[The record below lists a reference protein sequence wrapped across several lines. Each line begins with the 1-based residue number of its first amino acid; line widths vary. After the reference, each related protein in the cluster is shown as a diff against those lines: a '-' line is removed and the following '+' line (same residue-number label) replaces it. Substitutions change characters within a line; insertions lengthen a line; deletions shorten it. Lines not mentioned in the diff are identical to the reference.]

1 VTEWVETVNTG
12 LNFLAGHRTS
22 RIIETVQHIENDYEN
37 IVKRFNSAQNLF
49 GKIGASKRIIHAIE
63 KYNNDHDK
71 N

>member
-1 VTEWVETVNTG
+1 
-12 LNFLAGHRTS
+12 
-22 RIIETVQHIENDYEN
+22 VQHIENDYEN